1 MNKHE
6 LKLIEFLTDKFPE
19 RSIDLTYEE
28 LKEYID
34 RNVIVTSPYLY
45 DKLFSDYVKGET
57 FINKLGF
64 RFNVTSNDDMEEDN
78 TKELHIE
85 KTNEDQNESFDLA
98 AALLAEGYIAEDSAE
113 YIHSK
118 AFEDNFN
125 KHTIISFE
133 NNEEYF
139 SQLKEEGDDETV
151 ERIVI
156 ANQQLVKKIA
166 MQYYNVVPKG
176 GLELDDFISFGQ
188 KGLLKAIERFDIER
202 GYQFSTYATHWIKQ
216 AISRGYADESRIIR
230 LPVHVHESLNK
241 IRKVIRNKDYDSMQ
255 LMIADIKA
263 HSDLSEEQI
272 EKLLLY
278 DHLFNK
284 AQVSLST
291 YIGEDQDS
299 EIGDFIIEPTE
310 ENHAM
315 FGDDLVENE
324 IFRKSLT
331 IYIDDL
337 IHKDLKPREADVI
350 IKRFGL
356 NGTKVMTL
364 EEIGE
369 EHGVT
374 RERIRQIE
382 KKVLRKLSRHQVIN
396 NFRDYWEAN

>member
-1 MNKHE
+1 
-6 LKLIEFLTDKFPE
+6 
-19 RSIDLTYEE
+19 
-28 LKEYID
+28 
-34 RNVIVTSPYLY
+34 
-45 DKLFSDYVKGET
+45 
-57 FINKLGF
+57 
-64 RFNVTSNDDMEEDN
+64 
-78 TKELHIE
+78 
-85 KTNEDQNESFDLA
+85 
-98 AALLAEGYIAEDSAE
+98 
-113 YIHSK
+113 
-118 AFEDNFN
+118 
-125 KHTIISFE
+125 
-133 NNEEYF
+133 
-139 SQLKEEGDDETV
+139 
-151 ERIVI
+151 
-156 ANQQLVKKIA
+156 
-166 MQYYNVVPKG
+166 MQYYNAMPKG
-176 GLELDDFISFGQ
+176 GLELDDFISLGQ

-216 AISRGYADESRIIR
+216 AISRGYANESRIIR
-230 LPVHVHESLNK
+230 LPVHVHDSLNK
-241 IRKVIRNKDYDSMQ
+241 IRKVIRKKDYDSMQ
-255 LMIADIKA
+255 LMIEDIKA
-263 HSDLSEEQI
+263 QSDLSEEQI

-324 IFRKSLT
+324 VFKKTLT
-331 IYIDDL
+331 QYINELLNSDF
-337 IHKDLKPREADVI
+337 KPREADVI

-356 NGTKVMTL
+356 NGMKVMTL

-382 KKVLRKLSRHQVIN
+382 KNVLRKLSRHQVIN

>member
-6 LKLIEFLTDKFPE
+6 LKLIEFLNDKFPE
-19 RSIDLTYEE
+19 KSIDLTYEE
-28 LKEYID
+28 LKAD
-34 RNVIVTSPYLY
+34 MDKSVIVTAPYLY
-45 DKLFSDYVKGET
+45 DKLFSDYDKGKI

-64 RFNVTSNDDMEEDN
+64 RFIVTNNNDLDEDIS
-78 TKELHIE
+78 KGLYIE
-85 KTNEDQNESFDLA
+85 KTDKVQNESFDLA
-98 AALLAEGYIAEDSAE
+98 AALLADGYIAEDSAE

-118 AFEDNFN
+118 TFEDNFN
-125 KHTIISFE
+125 KHSIISFE

-139 SQLKEEGDDETV
+139 SQLKEDGDDKAI

-166 MQYYNVVPKG
+166 LQYYNAMPKG

-188 KGLLKAIERFDIER
+188 KGLLKAIERFDIDK
-202 GYQFSTYATHWIKQ
+202 GYKFSTYATHWIKQ

-230 LPVHVHESLNK
+230 LPVHVQESLNK

-255 LMIADIKA
+255 LMIEDVKV
-263 HSDLSEEQI
+263 HTDLSEEKI
-272 EKLLLY
+272 EEFLLY

-299 EIGDFIIEPTE
+299 EIGDLMIEPTE

-324 IFRKSLT
+324 IFKKTLT
-331 IYIDDL
+331 QYINELLNSDF
-337 IHKDLKPREADVI
+337 KPREADVI

-356 NGTKVMTL
+356 NGMKVMTL

-369 EHGVT
+369 EYGIT

-382 KKVLRKLSRHQVIN
+382 KKVLIKLSRKRIIN
-396 NFRDYWEAN
+396 NFKDYWEVN